1 MVTVTSTRTNAGC
14 AVAANS
20 LLHRGSVGN
29 FYLCGAAFIEDRV
42 YRIVR
47 ASTTNACTKF
57 ALGLCDD
64 GVFAAD
70 LDLSIS
76 TLKALVNATVTF
88 TATAANTGATKA
100 LRLDHAS
107 GDQHISPAAINVAPA
122 SAYTSAILTLR
133 LDMTAGDGHCTAA
146 AIYSLACA
154 NAGSLNIAA
163 VDGDRL
169 AAVIRVVL
177 IDLAASA
184 GIACADAGSTLAARC
199 RDLSAIDHDTAGIFS
214 MVIAICSSSYTSAAV
229 TTARSS
235 QAANV
240 LDSIAA
246 FFGSNCIFL
255 GLFLLIRLHCAIV
268 PEVIPDGQ
276 SAFRVIVTLFQ
287 AGMTLAAGQDIA
299 AVQLNVD
306 IAFTRNFHGGFAVG
320 FDLCIVQR
328 DIEGIF
334 RSGDLIDDLD
344 DIADGGGHWVGK
356 GRWGRGLIGHD
367 ARICILRVLVLVLLA
382 ALVGFR
388 AALVLLVVLV
398 LLVGFRVALVALV
411 ALVLLVGFRVVLVGL
426 VALILLVGFRVVLVI
441 LAVRAGDLLIRL
453 SVQLPGIADHGAV
466 LVLRYRGLRG
476 LGIVLR
482 SICSGRCGGGRLC
495 DRVVAGNGDLVVLFT
510 V

>member
-20 LLHRGSVGN
+20 LFHRGSVGN
-29 FYLCGAAFIEDRV
+29 FYLCGAAFIGDRV
-42 YRIVR
+42 YRIGR
-47 ASTTNACTKF
+47 ASTTNACTKG
-57 ALGLCDD
+57 ALGLIDD

-76 TLKALVNATVTF
+76 THTALVRVTVTF

-100 LRLDHAS
+100 LCLDHAS

-122 SAYTSAILTLR
+122 SAYTSATLTLR
-133 LDMTAGDGHCTAA
+133 LDMTAGDGHCTDA
-146 AIYSLACA
+146 AIYSAAAA
-154 NAGSLNIAA
+154 NAGSNNIAA

-169 AAVIRVVL
+169 AAVIRVFL
-177 IDLAASA
+177 IDLAA
-184 GIACADAGSTLAARC
+184 IAEIASADAGSTLAARC
-199 RDLSAIDHDTAGIFS
+199 RDLSAIDHDTAGT
-214 MVIAICSSSYTSAAV
+214 CTSSSYTSAAIPAV
-229 TTARSS
+229 TITARSS

-246 FFGSNCIFL
+246 FSGSNCIFL
-255 GLFLLIRLHCAIV
+255 GLFLLIRLRCAIV

-276 SAFRVIVTLFQ
+276 SAARVLVILFQ
-287 AGMTLAAGQDIA
+287 AGMSLAAGQDIA

-320 FDLCIVQR
+320 FDRCIVQR

-334 RSGDLIDDLD
+334 RSGDLIDNLD
-344 DIADGGGHWVGK
+344 DVADGGGHWVGK

-367 ARICILRVLVLVLLA
+367 ARICILRVLVLVILA
-382 ALVGFR
+382 A
-388 AALVLLVVLV
+388 
-398 LLVGFRVALVALV
+398 LVGFRVALVLLV
-411 ALVLLVGFRVVLVGL
+411 ALVVLVILVVLVGFRVVLVGL
-426 VALILLVGFRVVLVI
+426 VALIILVGFRVVLVI

-453 SVQLPGIADHGAV
+453 SVQLPGIVDHGAV

-495 DRVVAGNGDLVVLFT
+495 IVAGNSDLVVLVT